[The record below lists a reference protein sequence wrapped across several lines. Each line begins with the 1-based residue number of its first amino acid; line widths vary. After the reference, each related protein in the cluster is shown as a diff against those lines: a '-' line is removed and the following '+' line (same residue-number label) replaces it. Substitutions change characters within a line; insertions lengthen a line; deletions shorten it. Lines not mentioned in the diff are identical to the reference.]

1 MMAQEITGFDIVKQ
15 IGKGSIANV
24 YLAVQKE
31 IGRQVV
37 IKIMWPQFSGD
48 ERFKAD
54 FLRETRI
61 AARLNQR
68 SIVPIH
74 TVGEVDGCC
83 YLIMEYM
90 AGGNLRQQISHGM
103 SEDQVVNTMVDLA
116 AALDFAH
123 SKAVIHGSVKP
134 ENILFREDGSVVIGD
149 FGVSKVIHESFS
161 ESASSGVLDY
171 YAPYMS
177 LEQALAR
184 VPDERS
190 DIYSLGLVFYEM
202 LTGEILHQANTSV
215 FSVIKNA
222 YASLAGARLPQNLSH
237 WQPVFEKMVAKDPD
251 DRYQTAKALAE
262 DLLSYKQRG
271 GRVEA
276 APAIPDDDSTVRLD
290 MKAVLA
296 AAEVHSKSPKKPAV
310 KVKPPLPQTSQPAS
324 TREQPK
330 SARQAP
336 VKQQPVEPKQTEKAK
351 QTRSSQVKPS
361 QTRRADPIM
370 VPLGKVT
377 PRSMTIPAMRAGAPS
392 DNQLTSKAK
401 IFLAGCVASV
411 LVAVLYLGMRGSG
424 DVPEQLV
431 QVSADFED
439 IQQVENAAD
448 ITPDSS
454 EPVQAQLAETAAPPL
469 EDEEIPDTVSAD
481 LQTAPEVAS
490 ETVTQNDVELEL
502 ASAAQQEELVDASPA
517 EEMIVNSVVEDS
529 VEPDSDMAVVE
540 LEPEQSTPSEIESM
554 MSAAAE
560 AMYNNHL
567 LVPSEN
573 SAYELYMGVL
583 EKEPGHP
590 GAKAGLGQIVDRYL
604 VIASQHLNDGEL
616 DQAEK
621 YANRALLVAAQDKV
635 AHEYELKAEDKLVV
649 IRRVKNL
656 DATEKLNHWL
666 ALLQNREQLTVSDL
680 ENAFTAYMTVLE
692 MNLYEDQV
700 AEAKDVYADAF
711 YDLGTRYL
719 NDEELETARE
729 LIAKGLQIKP
739 KDEDLRA
746 LEARWVRWHD
756 ARAWIT
762 E

>member
-1 MMAQEITGFDIVKQ
+1 MMKSVTEFSETMAQEIAGFDIVKQ

-24 YLAVQKE
+24 YLALQKE

-37 IKIMWPQFSGD
+37 IKIMSPQFSRD
-48 ERFKAD
+48 ERFKED

-61 AARLNQR
+61 AARLNHR
-68 SIVPIH
+68 SIVPIY
-74 TVGEVDGCC
+74 TAGEVDGCC
-83 YLIMEYM
+83 YLTMEYM
-90 AGGNLRQQISHGM
+90 AGGNLRQQISLGM
-103 SEDQVVNTMVDLA
+103 SEEQVVETMVDLA
-116 AALDFAH
+116 TALDFAH
-123 SKAVIHGSVKP
+123 SKAVVHGSVKP
-134 ENILFREDGSVVIGD
+134 ENVLFREDGSVVIGD
-149 FGVSKVIHESFS
+149 FGIARVIHESFS

-202 LTGEILHQANTSV
+202 LTGEMLHQANTSV

-237 WQPVFEKMVAKDPD
+237 WQPVFEKMVAKNPD
-251 DRYQTAKALAE
+251 DRYQTGKALAE
-262 DLLSYKQRG
+262 DLLGYKQRKA
-271 GRVEA
+271 RVEA
-276 APAIPDDDSTVRLD
+276 APAVPDDDSTIRLD
-290 MKAVLA
+290 MKVVLA
-296 AAEVHSKSPKKPAV
+296 AAEAHNTPQKKPPDS
-310 KVKPPLPQTSQPAS
+310 VKPPVARTSQPAP
-324 TREQPK
+324 TGERPK
-330 SARQAP
+330 P
-336 VKQQPVEPKQTEKAK
+336 VKPR
-351 QTRSSQVKPS
+351 QTRP
-361 QTRRADPIM
+361 ADPVM

-377 PRSMTIPAMRAGAPS
+377 PRSLTIPAKRAAATSG
-392 DNQLTSKAK
+392 NQLTSTAK
-401 IFLAGCVASV
+401 IFFAGCVASV
-411 LVAVLYLGMRGSG
+411 LFAVVYLGMSG
-424 DVPEQLV
+424 PGGVPEQLV
-431 QVSADFED
+431 QVSADFVD
-439 IQQVENAAD
+439 ALQVESAAEQS
-448 ITPDSS
+448 PDLAG
-454 EPVQAQLAETAAPPL
+454 PVEPPL
-469 EDEEIPDTVSAD
+469 LEVVEPPVADADKEIPDTSSAD
-481 LQTAPEVAS
+481 LQATPEVSDVA
-490 ETVTQNDVELEL
+490 VTQNDIELE
-502 ASAAQQEELVDASPA
+502 AVPAVQQEVF
-517 EEMIVNSVVEDS
+517 VEDS
-529 VEPDSDMAVVE
+529 PADELVEPNLVPDTDLVE
-540 LEPEQSTPSEIESM
+540 LEPEPSTQSEIESM

-567 LVPSEN
+567 LVPAEN

-583 EKEPGHP
+583 EIEPGHP
-590 GAKAGLGQIVDRYL
+590 GATAGLGQIVDRYL
-604 VIASQHLNDGEL
+604 VIASQHLNEGEL

-621 YANRALLVAAQDKV
+621 FANRALLVAAQDKV

-666 ALLQNREQLTVSDL
+666 ALLQNREKLTVSDL

-700 AEAKDVYADAF
+700 AEAKDIYADAF

-756 ARAWIT
+756 ARAWIL